1 MQKQKT
7 AVEFL
12 VEQNRTYNFV
22 SSTQQ
27 LNAINEAKILFKKQM
42 IEFSKSCLD
51 KALDLDVRSAYRNVE
66 KYYEETFILQ

>member
-12 VEQNRTYNFV
+12 VKQHRTDNFI
-22 SSTQQ
+22 SATQQ

-42 IEFSKSCLD
+42 IEFAKSCLD
-51 KALDLDVRSAYRNVE
+51 KALDLDIRSAYGNVE
-66 KYYEETFILQ
+66 KYYEETFLLE